1 MYEPVKDGVE
11 KSVLGVTYTEAAPP
25 ARLTKFVHCFW
36 QLRTESE
43 LAEDFTLHAM
53 PDACVNLLFDQTDT
67 AIAGVT
73 ALQTNRTFTDQ
84 QTELCELVDAF
95 IANGLVEENPITA
108 SILSNIADLHSV
120 ADMAEV
126 AHLSPRQLQRKLKAT
141 TGFTPTVPEID
152 GDDERVFVTE
162 LHPGDALVFD
172 FRTLHGTGDAN
183 IQTRRRAF
191 STRWLG
197 DDVRYVERT
206 GATSP
211 PLGDIGVTPGQR
223 MPESLF
229 PVLFP

>member
-25 ARLTKFVHCFW
+25 ARLTKFVHCFFFPGVW
-36 QLRTESE
+36 RGEPEGTVDHYVGEPYAGE
-43 LAEDFTLHAM
+43 LPLVATNKAM
-53 PDACVNLLFDQTDT
+53 
-67 AIAGVT
+67 
-73 ALQTNRTFTDQ
+73 TNRTFTDQ

-172 FRTLHGTGDAN
+172 FRTLHGTGDAT